1 MSTSSPNSP
10 TLSGGAVVV
19 APDPDSDE
27 GPPADYDAH
36 GWFHVVD
43 HGWIVAPKHA
53 GLVAPEP
60 VLAATDIDSLHA
72 ALLQGRCCGSLPE
85 APETIAIALGPV
97 EDFHPQASDYDD
109 VDLYIDAQGVYGQC
123 SLTSRRRPPW
133 PRDELV
139 RLLRPAAAAHHCVI
153 HSVEYLVDGVDIDG
167 QSDALAALPEA
178 LADEWRTGLAA
189 DVHEIRILV
198 GLTTPATARP
208 LIAAA
213 RDTLALLE
221 AIVSGGALT
230 ARTARNL
237 LLAGLPHLLLG
248 LPESDWLEVKR
259 SAYGLDLPGD
269 VGNRQKI
276 ELAQDAARFANGSVD
291 ALLVIGFREGKD
303 TGVAR
308 LKTLAPAPL
317 ANLDADRYRDVLDNR
332 IVPPIEGLTVDVV
345 DLGNSSGMLVIGVP
359 AQPQEL
365 QPFLVHGVIAAD
377 KVEGAFFSIV
387 RRRGEGSITMTAS
400 QIHAY
405 IVAGKAY
412 LRSSLQ
418 ERE

>member
-1 MSTSSPNSP
+1 M
-10 TLSGGAVVV
+10 
-19 APDPDSDE
+19 
-27 GPPADYDAH
+27 
-36 GWFHVVD
+36 
-43 HGWIVAPKHA
+43 
-53 GLVAPEP
+53 
-60 VLAATDIDSLHA
+60 
-72 ALLQGRCCGSLPE
+72 
-85 APETIAIALGPV
+85 
-97 EDFHPQASDYDD
+97 
-109 VDLYIDAQGVYGQC
+109 DLYVDAEGVYGQC
-123 SLTSRRRPPW
+123 SIMSRSRPPW
-133 PRDELV
+133 PRDELA

-153 HSVEYLVDGVDIDG
+153 HSVEYLVDGVDIDVR
-167 QSDALAALPEA
+167 SDAPALPET
-178 LADEWRTGLAA
+178 LADEWRTSLAA
-189 DVHEIRILV
+189 DAHEIRILV
-198 GLTTPATARP
+198 GHATPTTARP

-237 LLAGLPHLLLG
+237 LLTGLPHLLLG
-248 LPESDWLEVKR
+248 LPESDWLEVKS
-259 SAYGLDLPGD
+259 SAYGLDLRRCGKPSK
-269 VGNRQKI
+269 V
-276 ELAQDAARFANGSVD
+276 ELAQDAARFANGCVD
-291 ALLVIGFREGKD
+291 ALLVIGFNEGKD

-345 DLGNSSGMLVIGVP
+345 DFGDGSGMLVIGVP

-412 LRSSLQ
+412 LRSSFQ